1 MMPGTVLED
10 VASWHRLYLAA
21 KASHKGGRCRW
32 ASMPSVP
39 SYDLES
45 SDEGT

>member
-21 KASHKGGRCRW
+21 KASHKGVDVDGLACPLCHP
-32 ASMPSVP
+32 M
-39 SYDLES
+39 
-45 SDEGT
+45 T